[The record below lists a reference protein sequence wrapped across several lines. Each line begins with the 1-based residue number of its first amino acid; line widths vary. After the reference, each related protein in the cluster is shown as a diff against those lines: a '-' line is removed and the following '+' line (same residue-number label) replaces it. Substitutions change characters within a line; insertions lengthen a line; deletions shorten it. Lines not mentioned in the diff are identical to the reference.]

1 MNETHQLN
9 VWTTALNLPEYEV
22 VHYAQR
28 EGTRHFS
35 VVSRDGVELCPD
47 CSKSCQQV
55 HQKRL
60 DRRRGRP
67 PVGESTRSA
76 QGACLSIRVR
86 TLWPTLY
93 TEESALHAGLGRE
106 SHSPLDRKSGGVDSA
121 GGHRRGGGVLS
132 NSRKD
137 ARTLV
142 LRMGGIGTPS
152 ARRGGVHPADSFAGH

>member
-1 MNETHQLN
+1 MKSCIMPS
-9 VWTTALNLPEYEV
+9 AR
-22 VHYAQR
+22 AQGISAWYPAMAWSFVR
-28 EGTRHFS
+28 T
-35 VVSRDGVELCPD
+35 VQ
-47 CSKSCQQV
+47 KSCQQV